1 MVDSGLINTNMSTAT
16 NNLSEALFRRQ
27 LGMLF
32 FIATEAM
39 MFAGLISAYLVLS
52 KTAASW
58 PPPEQPRLP
67 IVLTGFNTLLLL
79 WSGVCVALAAK
90 NPASLRW
97 LTTALLGGFAFLAIQ
112 GGEWLRLIHY
122 GLSVENN
129 TFAGTFYVI
138 IGTHAIHVFLGA
150 IALAVTLIR
159 GARQGIL
166 NDRFQISFTSSRL
179 YWYFVVGVWPILYA
193 LVYL

>member
-1 MVDSGLINTNMSTAT
+1 MAT
-16 NNLSEALFRRQ
+16 NKLTESLFRRQ
-27 LGMLF
+27 LGMFF
-32 FIATEAM
+32 FIATESM

-58 PPPEQPRLP
+58 PPAEQPRLP
-67 IVLTGFNTLLLL
+67 VTLTGFNTLLLL
-79 WSGVCVALAAK
+79 WSGICMALAAK
-90 NPASLRW
+90 NSMPLRW
-97 LTTALLGGFAFLAIQ
+97 IMAALCGGLTFLVIQ
-112 GGEWLRLIHY
+112 GSEWLRLISY

-138 IGTHAIHVFLGA
+138 IGTHAIHVFLGT
-150 IALAVTLIR
+150 IALSLTLIR
-159 GARQGIL
+159 GLNQGIA
-166 NDRFQISFTSSRL
+166 NDRFQESFLSSRL

>member
-1 MVDSGLINTNMSTAT
+1 MAT
-16 NNLSEALFRRQ
+16 NKLPAALFRRQ

-58 PPPEQPRLP
+58 PPAEQPRLP
-67 IVLTGFNTLLLL
+67 VLLTGFNTLLLL
-79 WSGVCVALAAK
+79 WSGVCAFLASK
-90 NPASLRW
+90 NSSPLRW
-97 LTTALLGGFAFLAIQ
+97 LTVALFGGLAFLAIQ
-112 GGEWLRLIHY
+112 GSEWLRLINY

-138 IGTHAIHVFLGA
+138 IGTHAIHVFLGT
-150 IALAVTLIR
+150 IALALTLILGVRR
-159 GARQGIL
+159 GVSNSQ
-166 NDRFQISFTSSRL
+166 FQASFMSSRL

-193 LVYL
+193 LVYF